1 MAFHR
6 RGPIRERER
15 HEKIYIYGKHALIE
29 ALTYAPRV
37 VRKAFLSREASNDN
51 ELRALLE
58 KRGIEFSLLKGREA
72 ERMAG
77 EGSHQ
82 GVIAAADPSKL
93 IVDFRDFISELKPA
107 AGTMLVLLSEL
118 TDPHNVG
125 AIIRSAAA
133 FGAAGVLIPH
143 HNQAPITGAVV
154 KASVG
159 MVFRVPI
166 VSIGNI
172 NFAVDTL
179 RKQGFRTYALAMHGE
194 KSASEE
200 KFEEPALF
208 IVGNEG
214 RGIREKTL
222 ERADSVLRIPMSPRA
237 ESLNASVSAA
247 IVLYEWSKQ
256 HPEALREN

>member
-1 MAFHR
+1 MAFHK
-6 RGPIRERER
+6 RGPIRDRER

-37 VRKAFLSREASNDN
+37 VRKAFLSREASNDA
-51 ELRALLE
+51 ELCSLLK
-58 KRGIEFSLLKGREA
+58 KRGLEFSLLKGREA

-77 EGSHQ
+77 EGAHQ
-82 GVIAAADPSKL
+82 GVIASADPSKL
-93 IVDFRDFISELKPA
+93 LVDFKEFVSGLKPD
-107 AGTMLVLLSEL
+107 AGTMLVLLDEL

-166 VSIGNI
+166 VSIGNV
-172 NFAVDTL
+172 NYTVDTL
-179 RKQGFRTYALAMHGE
+179 QKKGFRTHALAMGGA
-194 KSASEE
+194 KSVSEE
-200 KFEEPALF
+200 RFEEPALF
-208 IVGNEG
+208 IIGNEA

-222 ERADSVLRIPMSPRA
+222 ERADSVLRIPMNPRA

-256 HPEALREN
+256 HPEALQAN